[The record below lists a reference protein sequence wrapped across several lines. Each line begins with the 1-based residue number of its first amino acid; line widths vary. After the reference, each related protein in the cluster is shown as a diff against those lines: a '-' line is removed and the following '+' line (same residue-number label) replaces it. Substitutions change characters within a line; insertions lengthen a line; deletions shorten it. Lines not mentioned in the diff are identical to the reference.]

1 MKKSDIVKAYVQAIE
16 SNQWDYPK
24 SSQFDNEQQV
34 YDLVKQGKTIYE
46 FAENASIKFGTIT
59 GTILAFSLQKEGIG
73 GYISKSTRSAIS
85 KGINYA
91 INK

>member
-16 SNQWDYPK
+16 SGKWDYPK
-24 SSQFDNEQQV
+24 SSPFDNAQQV

-46 FAENASIKFGTIT
+46 FAETASIKFGTIT
-59 GTILAFSLQKEGIG
+59 GTILGFSLQKEGVG
-73 GYISKSTRSAIS
+73 GYLSRSTRSAIS

>member
-16 SNQWDYPK
+16 SGQWDYPK
-24 SSQFDNEQQV
+24 SSPFDNAQQV

-46 FAENASIKFGTIT
+46 FAETASIKFGTIT
-59 GTILAFSLQKEGIG
+59 GTILGFSLQKEGSG
-73 GYISKSTRSAIS
+73 GYLSRSTRSAIT

>member
-46 FAENASIKFGTIT
+46 FAEKLSGTLLGFI
-59 GTILAFSLQKEGIG
+59 LQKEGYG
-73 GYISKSTRSAIS
+73 GYVSKSTKSAIS

>member
-1 MKKSDIVKAYVQAIE
+1 MKKSDILKAYVQAIE
-16 SNQWDYPK
+16 SGQWDYPK
-24 SSQFDNEQQV
+24 SSPFDNAQQV

-46 FAENASIKFGTIT
+46 FAETSAIKFGTIT
-59 GTILAFSLQKEGIG
+59 GTILSFSMQGQGHG
-73 GYISKSTRSAIS
+73 GYVSHSTKKAIR